1 MSKKV
6 IRNVSFYTIGAII
19 PKIIGFFLLPIFT
32 RYLSPAEYGIMSY
45 TNSITIFLFAFTI
58 LSLNTYLLRCIFDY
72 EKEEDRKKIIGNV
85 FLFITIINFIMFGV
99 ELVLFPKI
107 ILALNVKIKFHPY
120 FLLALINNFLDI
132 FSVVPLII
140 YRYKGKAIN
149 FVVVNA
155 TKSFIQVIFSLIL
168 VIHFNM
174 GVLGRYYG
182 SLIANVI
189 FLVIYIIIIYRNA
202 ILNLNLPQIKKGLL
216 FSLPLVPSTFLHVII
231 NIADRI
237 ILERYVPL
245 ATLGIYSVSY
255 TLGTVL
261 GIFARSSFLAYE
273 PIVFSKIGKD
283 DFSQTITKI
292 RKYYL
297 YVIFCLSFLYVLFS
311 KEILY
316 AMASSKFSSGYKVI
330 PIIILSTIFL
340 SENYLFGTILIG
352 IKKTK
357 ISLILNLIGAV
368 INVIVNLLL
377 IPIIG
382 IYGAAISTLT
392 SYLVMFSLF
401 YVYLNKHMGM
411 KFLKINKDII
421 SLLVGSLLAYVF
433 IYNFNYDMNLQFILL
448 KFLIACLYI
457 IFISKLNKIRLNEIV
472 YLRNYW

>member
-1 MSKKV
+1 M
-6 IRNVSFYTIGAII
+6 I
-19 PKIIGFFLLPIFT
+19 PKVIGFFLLPIFT
-32 RYLSPAEYGIMSY
+32 RYLSPTEYGIMNY
-45 TNSITIFLFAFTI
+45 TNSITIFLFAFTV
-58 LSLNTYLLRCIFDY
+58 LSLNTYLLRYIFDY
-72 EKEEDRKKIIGNV
+72 EKEEDRKKLIGNV
-85 FLFITIINFIMFGV
+85 FLFITIINFVMLGI
-99 ELVLFPKI
+99 ELILFPKI
-107 ILALNVKIKFHPY
+107 ISVFNIKVNFHPY
-120 FLLALINNFLDI
+120 FLLALINNFLNV

-155 TKSFIQVIFSLIL
+155 TMAFIQVIFSLIL

-182 SLIANVI
+182 SLITNVI
-189 FLVIYIIIIYRNA
+189 FFVVYIIIIYKNA
-202 ILNLNLPQIKKGLL
+202 ILNLNLPQIKKGLI
-216 FSLPLVPSTFLHVII
+216 FSLPLVPGTFLYIII
-231 NIADRI
+231 NVSDRI

-245 ATLGIYSVSY
+245 AVLGIYSVSY
-255 TLGTVL
+255 TLGIVL
-261 GIFARSSFLAYE
+261 QIFAYSSYLAYE
-273 PIVFSKIGKD
+273 PIVFSKIGKS
-283 DFSQTITKI
+283 DFSQTIIKI
-292 RKYYL
+292 RRYYL
-297 YVIFCLSFLYVLFS
+297 YVIFCLSFLYALFS

-316 AMASSKFSSGYKVI
+316 LMASPNFSSGYKII

-382 IYGAAISTLT
+382 MYGAAISTLT
-392 SYLVMFSLF
+392 SYLIMFCF
-401 YVYLNKHMGM
+401 YYFYLNKHIGM

-433 IYNFNYDMNLQFILL
+433 IYNFNYDINLQFILL
-448 KFLIACLYI
+448 KFLVACLYI
-457 IFISKLNKIRLNEIV
+457 IFVSKLNKIKLSDVV

>member
-6 IRNVSFYTIGAII
+6 IRNVSFYTIGAMI
-19 PKIIGFFLLPIFT
+19 PKVIGFFLLPIFT
-32 RYLSPAEYGIMSY
+32 RYLSPTEYGIINY
-45 TNSITIFLFAFTI
+45 TNSITIFLFAFTV
-58 LSLNTYLLRCIFDY
+58 LSLNTYLLRNVFDY
-72 EKEEDRKKIIGNV
+72 EKEEDRKKLIGNV
-85 FLFITIINFIMFGV
+85 FLFITIINFVMLGI
-99 ELVLFPKI
+99 ELILFPKI
-107 ILALNVKIKFHPY
+107 ISAFNIKVNFHPY
-120 FLLALINNFLDI
+120 FLLALINNFLNV

-155 TKSFIQVIFSLIL
+155 TKAFIQVIFSLIL

-174 GVLGRYYG
+174 GILGRYYG

-189 FLVIYIIIIYRNA
+189 FLVIYILIIYENA

-216 FSLPLVPSTFLHVII
+216 FSLPLVPSTFLHIII
-231 NIADRI
+231 NVADRI

-245 ATLGIYSVSY
+245 AVLGIYSVSY

-261 GIFARSSFLAYE
+261 QIFAYSSYLAFE
-273 PIVFSKIGKD
+273 PIVFSKIGKV
-283 DFSQTITKI
+283 DFSKTIIKI

-316 AMASSKFSSGYKVI
+316 LMASSKFSSGYKII

-421 SLLVGSLLAYVF
+421 SLLVGSLLVYVF
-433 IYNFNYDMNLQFILL
+433 IYNFNYDINLQFILL
-448 KFLIACLYI
+448 KFMVACLYI
-457 IFISKLNKIRLNEIV
+457 IFISKLNKIRLCDIV

>member
-6 IRNVSFYTIGAII
+6 IRNISFYTIGAII
-19 PKIIGFFLLPIFT
+19 PKVIGFFLLPIFT
-32 RYLSPAEYGIMSY
+32 RYLAPTEYGIMSY
-45 TNSITIFLFAFTI
+45 TDSITVFLFAFTI

-72 EKEEDRKKIIGNV
+72 EKEEDRKKIIGNL
-85 FLFITIINFIMFGV
+85 FLFITIINFIMFGM

-120 FLLALINNFLDI
+120 FLLALINNFLEI

-155 TKSFIQVIFSLIL
+155 TKSFIQVIFSLIF

-189 FLVIYIIIIYRNA
+189 FLAIYIIIIYRNA
-202 ILNLNLPQIKKGLL
+202 ILNLNLPQIKEGLL
-216 FSLPLVPSTFLHVII
+216 FSLPLVPSTFLHII
-231 NIADRI
+231 ISIADRI
-237 ILERYVPL
+237 MLERYMPL
-245 ATLGIYSVSY
+245 ADLGIYSVSY
-255 TLGTVL
+255 DLGMIL
-261 GIFARSSFLAYE
+261 SIFARSSFLAYE
-273 PIVFSKIGKD
+273 PIVFLKIGKD

-297 YVIFCLSFLYVLFS
+297 YVIFCLSFLYLLFS

-316 AMASSKFSSGYKVI
+316 VMASSKFSLGYKVI
-330 PIIILSTIFL
+330 PIIIFSTIFS
-340 SENYLFGTILIG
+340 SENILFGTILIG

-357 ISLILNLIGAV
+357 VSLILNLIGA
-368 INVIVNLLL
+368 ITNVVVNLLL

-382 IYGAAISTLT
+382 IYGAAVSTLT
-392 SYLVMFSLF
+392 SYLVMFCLF
-401 YVYLNKHMGM
+401 YFYLNKHMGM

-421 SLLVGSLLAYVF
+421 SILIGALLVYIFV
-433 IYNFNYDMNLQFILL
+433 YKFNYDINLQFILI
-448 KFLIACLYI
+448 KFSITCLYI
-457 IFISKLNKIRLNEIV
+457 IVISKLNKIRLNDIV
-472 YLRNYW
+472 YLKNYW

>member
-19 PKIIGFFLLPIFT
+19 PKVIGFFLLPIFT
-32 RYLSPAEYGIMSY
+32 RYLSPTEYGIMNY

-58 LSLNTYLLRCIFDY
+58 LSLNAYLLRHVFDY
-72 EKEEDRKKIIGNV
+72 EKEEDRKKLIGNV
-85 FLFITIINFIMFGV
+85 FLFITIINFIMLGV

-107 ILALNVKIKFHPY
+107 ILAFNIKVKFHPY
-120 FLLALINNFLDI
+120 FLLALINNFLSV

-182 SLIANVI
+182 SLMANVI
-189 FLVIYIIIIYRNA
+189 FLVIYILIIYKNA
-202 ILNLNLPQIKKGLL
+202 ILNLNLSQIKKGLI

-231 NIADRI
+231 NVGDRI

-245 ATLGIYSVSY
+245 AALGIYSVSY

-261 GIFARSSFLAYE
+261 RIFAYSSYLSFE

-283 DFSQTITKI
+283 DFSQAITKI

-316 AMASSKFSSGYKVI
+316 MMASSKFSSGYKVI

-357 ISLILNLIGAV
+357 VSLILNLIGAV

-382 IYGAAISTLT
+382 MYGAAISTLT
-392 SYLVMFSLF
+392 SYLVMFCLF
-401 YVYLNKHMGM
+401 YFYLNKHMGM

-421 SLLVGSLLAYVF
+421 YLLVASLLAYVF
-433 IYNFNYDMNLQFILL
+433 IYTFNYNINLQFILL
-448 KFLIACLYI
+448 KLLVACLYI
-457 IFISKLNKIRLNEIV
+457 IFVSKLNKVGLNDIV
-472 YLRNYW
+472 SMRNYW

>member
-19 PKIIGFFLLPIFT
+19 PKVIGFFLLPIFT
-32 RYLSPAEYGIMSY
+32 RYLSPTEYGIINY
-45 TNSITIFLFAFTI
+45 TNSITIFLLAFTV
-58 LSLNTYLLRCIFDY
+58 LSLNTYLLRHLFDY
-72 EKEEDRKKIIGNV
+72 EKEEDRKKLIGNV
-85 FLFITIINFIMFGV
+85 FLFITIINFIMLGA

-107 ILALNVKIKFHPY
+107 ILAFNIKVKFHPY
-120 FLLALINNFLDI
+120 FLLALINNFLSV

-149 FVVVNA
+149 FVVINA
-155 TKSFIQVIFSLIL
+155 TKSFIQVILSLIL

-189 FLVIYIIIIYRNA
+189 FLVIYILIIYKNT
-202 ILNLNLPQIKKGLL
+202 ILNLNLPQIKRGLK
-216 FSLPLVPSTFLHVII
+216 FSLPLVPSTFLHII
-231 NIADRI
+231 VNVADRI

-245 ATLGIYSVSY
+245 AALGIYSVSY

-261 GIFARSSFLAYE
+261 QIFAYSSYLAFE
-273 PIVFSKIGKD
+273 PIVFSKIGKV
-283 DFSQTITKI
+283 DFSKTIIKI

-297 YVIFCLSFLYVLFS
+297 YIIFCLSFLYALFS

-316 AMASSKFSSGYKVI
+316 MMASSKFSSGYKVI
-330 PIIILSTIFL
+330 PIIIFATIFL

-352 IKKTK
+352 NKKTK

-382 IYGAAISTLT
+382 IYGAAVSTLT
-392 SYLVMFSLF
+392 SYMVMFCLF
-401 YVYLNKHMGM
+401 YYYLNRHMGM

-421 SLLVGSLLAYVF
+421 SLLVGALLAYVF
-433 IYNFNYDMNLQFILL
+433 IYTFNYNINLQFILL
-448 KFLIACLYI
+448 KFLVACLYI
-457 IFISKLNKIRLNEIV
+457 IFISKLNKIRLRDIV

>member
-32 RYLSPAEYGIMSY
+32 RYLSPTEYGIINY
-45 TNSITIFLFAFTI
+45 TDSITIFLLAFTV
-58 LSLNTYLLRCIFDY
+58 LSLNTYLLRCVFDY
-72 EKEEDRKKIIGNV
+72 EKEEDRKKLIGSI
-85 FLFITIINFIMFGV
+85 FLFIAIINFLMLGV
-99 ELVLFPKI
+99 ELTLFPKL
-107 ILALNVKIKFHPY
+107 ILAFNIKVKFHPY
-120 FLLALINNFLDI
+120 FLLALINNFLNV

-140 YRYKGKAIN
+140 FRYKGEAIN
-149 FVVVNA
+149 FVVINA
-155 TKSFIQVIFSLIL
+155 SKAFIQIIFSLIL

-189 FLVIYIIIIYRNA
+189 FLVIYILIIYRNA

-216 FSLPLVPSTFLHVII
+216 FSLPLVPSTFLHIII
-231 NIADRI
+231 NVADRI

-245 ATLGIYSVSY
+245 AALGIYSVSY

-261 GIFARSSFLAYE
+261 GIFAYSSYLAYE

-283 DFSQTITKI
+283 DFSQTVIKI

-311 KEILY
+311 KEILLI
-316 AMASSKFSSGYKVI
+316 MTSSKFSSGFKII
-330 PIIILSTIFL
+330 PIIILSTILL

-357 ISLILNLIGAV
+357 ISLILNIIGAV
-368 INVIVNLLL
+368 TNVVINILL

-401 YVYLNKHMGM
+401 YFYLNKHMGM
-411 KFLKINKDII
+411 NFLKINKDII
-421 SLLVGSLLAYVF
+421 SLLAGSLLAYIF
-433 IYNFNYDMNLQFILL
+433 IYNFDYNINLQFILL

-457 IFISKLNKIRLNEIV
+457 IFISKLNKIRLSDIV

>member
-6 IRNVSFYTIGAII
+6 IRNVSFYTIGAMI
-19 PKIIGFFLLPIFT
+19 PKVIGFFLLPIFT
-32 RYLSPAEYGIMSY
+32 RYLSPTEYGIINY
-45 TNSITIFLFAFTI
+45 TDSITLFLFAITI

-72 EKEEDRKKIIGNV
+72 DKKEDRKKLIGNV
-85 FLFITIINFIMFGV
+85 FVFVTIINFIMLGL
-99 ELVLFPKI
+99 ELILLPKL
-107 ILALNVKIKFHPY
+107 ILIFHVKVSFHPY
-120 FLLALINNFLDI
+120 FLLALINNFLNV

-140 YRYKGKAIN
+140 YRYKGNAVN
-149 FVVVNA
+149 FIIVNA

-189 FLVIYIIIIYRNA
+189 FLVIYVIIIYRNA
-202 ILNLNLPQIKKGLL
+202 ILNLNLPQIKKGLI
-216 FSLPLVPSTFLHVII
+216 FSLPLVPSTFLHTII
-231 NIADRI
+231 SVADRI

-245 ATLGIYSVSY
+245 ADLGIYSVSHA
-255 TLGTVL
+255 LGIVL
-261 GIFARSSFLAYE
+261 SIFARSSYLAYE
-273 PIVFSKIGKD
+273 PVVFSKIGKN
-283 DFSQTITKI
+283 DFSQTIIKI

-297 YVIFCLSFLYVLFS
+297 YAFFCLSFLYVLFS

-316 AMASSKFSSGYKVI
+316 IMASSKFSSGYKII
-330 PIIILSTIFL
+330 PIIIFSTIFL

-357 ISLILNLIGAV
+357 ISLIINLIGAV
-368 INVIVNLLL
+368 TNVIVNLIL
-377 IPIIG
+377 IPVLG

-392 SYLVMFSLF
+392 SYLIMFCLF
-401 YVYLNKHMGM
+401 YFYLNKHMGM

-421 SLLVGSLLAYVF
+421 SLLVGSLLTYVF
-433 IYNFNYDMNLQFILL
+433 IYNFNYNMNLQFILL

-457 IFISKLNKIRLNEIV
+457 IFISKLNKIKLSNV
-472 YLRNYW
+472 AYLRNYW

>member
-6 IRNVSFYTIGAII
+6 IRNVSFYTIGAMI
-19 PKIIGFFLLPIFT
+19 PKVIGFFLLPIFT
-32 RYLSPAEYGIMSY
+32 RYLSPTEYGIINY
-45 TNSITIFLFAFTI
+45 TNSITIFLLAFTV

-72 EKEEDRKKIIGNV
+72 EKEEDRKKLIGNIFV
-85 FLFITIINFIMFGV
+85 FIAIINFVMLGI
-99 ELVLFPKI
+99 ELILFPKI
-107 ILALNVKIKFHPY
+107 ILAFDIKVKFYPY
-120 FLLALINNFLDI
+120 FLIALINNFLNI
-132 FSVVPLII
+132 FSVVPLVI

-149 FVVVNA
+149 FVIVNGS
-155 TKSFIQVIFSLIL
+155 KSFIQVIFSLIL

-189 FLVIYIIIIYRNA
+189 FLVIYIIIIYKNA
-202 ILNLNLPQIKKGLL
+202 ILNLNLQQIKKGLK
-216 FSLPLVPSTFLHVII
+216 FSLPLVPSSFLYIII
-231 NIADRI
+231 NVADII

-245 ATLGIYSVSY
+245 AALGIYSVSY

-261 GIFARSSFLAYE
+261 QIFAYSSYLAFE
-273 PIVFSKIGKD
+273 PIIFSKIGKV
-283 DFSQTITKI
+283 DFSKTIIKI

-297 YVIFCLSFLYVLFS
+297 FLIFSLSFLYVLFS
-311 KEILY
+311 KEILLI
-316 AMASSKFSSGYKVI
+316 MASSKFSSGYKVI
-330 PIIILSTIFL
+330 PIIAFATIFL
-340 SENYLFGTILIG
+340 SENYLFDTILIG

-357 ISLILNLIGAV
+357 ISLILNLIGAI

-382 IYGAAISTLT
+382 IYGAAVSTLT

-421 SLLVGSLLAYVF
+421 SLLIGSLLAYIF
-433 IYNFNYDMNLQFILL
+433 IYNFNYGINLQFILL
-448 KFLIACLYI
+448 KFLVACLYI
-457 IFISKLNKIRLNEIV
+457 IIISKLNKIRLSDIL
-472 YLRNYW
+472 YLKNYW

>member
-1 MSKKV
+1 MSNKI
-6 IRNVSFYTIGAII
+6 IRNISYYTIGAMI
-19 PKIIGFFLLPIFT
+19 PKVIGFFLLPLFT
-32 RYLSPAEYGIMSY
+32 RYLSPTEYGIMNY
-45 TNSITIFLFAFTI
+45 TDSITIFLFAFTV
-58 LSLNTYLLRCIFDY
+58 LSLNTYLLRYIFDY

-107 ILALNVKIKFHPY
+107 ILAFNIKVKFHPY
-120 FLLALINNFLDI
+120 FFLALINNFLDI

-140 YRYKGKAIN
+140 YRYNRKAIN
-149 FVVVNA
+149 FVVVNT

-168 VIHFNM
+168 VLHFNM

-182 SLIANVI
+182 SLIANII
-189 FLVIYIIIIYRNA
+189 FFVIYIIIIYRNA
-202 ILNLNLPQIKKGLL
+202 ILNLNLPQIKKGLM
-216 FSLPLVPSTFLHVII
+216 FSLPLVPSTFLDVII
-231 NIADRI
+231 NAADRI

-245 ATLGIYSVSY
+245 ADLGIYSVSY
-255 TLGTVL
+255 ILGTAL
-261 GIFARSSFLAYE
+261 GIFARSSYLAFE
-273 PIVFSKIGKD
+273 PIVFSKIGKS
-283 DFSQTITKI
+283 DFSQTIIKI

-311 KEILY
+311 KEILLI
-316 AMASSKFSSGYKVI
+316 MASSTFSSGFKII

-340 SENYLFGTILIG
+340 SENYLFGTILMG

-392 SYLVMFSLF
+392 SYLIMFCLF
-401 YVYLNKHMGM
+401 YFYLSKHMGM

-433 IYNFNYDMNLQFILL
+433 ICTFNYDINLQFILI
-448 KFLIACLYI
+448 KFFIACLYI
-457 IFISKLNKIRLNEIV
+457 IFISKLNKIKLNDIV
-472 YLRNYW
+472 SLRNYW